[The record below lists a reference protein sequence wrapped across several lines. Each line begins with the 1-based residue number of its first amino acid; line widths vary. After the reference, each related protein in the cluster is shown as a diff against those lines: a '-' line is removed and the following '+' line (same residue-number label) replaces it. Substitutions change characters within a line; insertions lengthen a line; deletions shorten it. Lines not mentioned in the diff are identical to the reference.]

1 MINDLST
8 FLEMLGLIV
17 VLIGSIIILGDEYL
31 YLKEYFMPIDKI
43 EAIREG
49 KMTLLDNDCL
59 KRDDE
64 GFEEVLAVI
73 EKKSNYESSDLDE
86 TPSLIALD
94 QFFGGALSFYSG
106 IKVYVGAEKGSRSDC
121 IEIGTHNLLDN
132 WLEQEIRDL
141 QYSYKQTCLNFGVF
155 CFVLGFSL
163 QIISYFI

>member
-1 MINDLST
+1 MINDPSN
-8 FLEMLGLIV
+8 FLEILGLII

-43 EAIREG
+43 EAIRKG
-49 KMTLLDNDCL
+49 KLTLLDKDCL
-59 KRDDE
+59 KIDDE
-64 GFEEVLAVI
+64 GFEEILEVI
-73 EKKSNYESSDLDE
+73 EKKSNYESPDQDD
-86 TPSLIALD
+86 TPTLIALD

-106 IKVYVGAEKGSRSDC
+106 IKVFVGVESGSKSDC
-121 IEIGTHNLLDN
+121 IEVGTHNLVDN

-141 QYSYKQTCLNFGVF
+141 KYSYKQTCLNLGVF